1 MSAPS
6 PSWRAHAARWAHR
19 AGAATAGALFDAVV
33 DSLGLGKRCLAWLA
47 HSSGARA
54 VAVAAV
60 ALAIAGG
67 AAWAAGRARRVAR
80 ETTFAA
86 HVVAPS
92 TRVMPRSTTAT
103 ARDPSPPG

>member
-1 MSAPS
+1 MSAPA
-6 PSWRAHAARWAHR
+6 PSWRAQAARWAHR
-19 AGAATAGALFDAVV
+19 AAAASAGALFDAAV
-33 DSLGLGKRCLAWLA
+33 DSLGLGKRCVAWLA

-54 VAVAAV
+54 VAVVAV

-80 ETTFAA
+80 ETTSAA
-86 HVVAPS
+86 SVVAPS
-92 TRVMPRSTTAT
+92 TRAMPRSSTAS